1 MSDDDIQG
9 VVKTQA
15 MSYRWGW
22 DEFRIGWVENLP
34 RFSFQVSKNPPIH
47 IPIEDEPRIQE
58 ILDSLMDVLDN
69 HDAFD

>member
-1 MSDDDIQG
+1 MNDNDIQG
-9 VVKTQA
+9 VVKTQS

-34 RFSFQVSKNPPIH
+34 RFSFQVAKNPPIH
-47 IPIEDEPRIQE
+47 IPIEDVPRIQE